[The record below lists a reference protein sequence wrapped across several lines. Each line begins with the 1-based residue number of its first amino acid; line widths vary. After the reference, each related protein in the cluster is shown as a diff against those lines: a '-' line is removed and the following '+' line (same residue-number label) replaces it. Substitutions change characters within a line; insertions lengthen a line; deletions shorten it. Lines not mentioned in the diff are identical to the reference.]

1 MATTPPVR
9 VLGMIEVVGPLGPAT
24 LIGTRQRAL
33 LALLALNAGNVVAQ
47 SRLVDALWGENPPR
61 TAVRTL
67 QSHVARV
74 RQALDGCGLPD
85 VLLTRGPGYVL
96 TVSHGDVDAHLFEDA
111 VRLAKADL
119 NNNAVTDAVT
129 RLTAGLRL
137 WRGEA
142 LADAGPESWAAA
154 EIERLTE
161 VRLDAI
167 EELWDARIH
176 LGEHT
181 AAVGEL
187 ERQLVSTPL
196 RERLVGL
203 LMLALYRCGRHSDAL
218 DRYERVRTRL
228 ADELGVDP
236 GPKLQTLHTAIL
248 RREPGL
254 DPKPNPVQAPVPAQ
268 LPPPVGHF
276 AGRSEE
282 LASLAGPEASIVVV
296 SGPAGIGKTALAV
309 QWAHQVKHRY
319 PDGQLFLDLRG
330 HDPDAALTPGDAL
343 THALRGLGIPPDRIP
358 AGVADQ
364 TALYRSL
371 VHDRRILIILDNG
384 GTADHV
390 LPLVPPTVSSTLVV
404 TSRSQLSALAIDH
417 AVQSAELNVLTVKEA
432 RALVDR
438 VLGVQR
444 VERESA
450 SAFELIELCG
460 RMPLALRIA
469 AAKLAARPRQQIAD
483 LVAELSDDRLNALQV
498 TGDSRSV
505 RTVFASAY
513 NALSEPAARMFRL
526 LGLHPGT
533 SFGTRLAAA
542 VTGLSHGRARR
553 SVDELSAAHL
563 IMEGERGQYRFH
575 DLIRLYASECAKTD
589 EATTDRDAA
598 THRIIDWYLAI
609 ADAANRTLD
618 PTRTRI
624 TATISNPPAE
634 LPFPPESDAVLA
646 FLDGERGNVVPVVAL
661 ASEGHELTA
670 CHMTY
675 LLAGFLNRRGHWT
688 EWVAT
693 CRSGVAAANRLQDP
707 ELGGLM
713 RSALGVSCIFT
724 RRFDEALDVLH
735 EALVLTQASGNR
747 SDEGYV
753 HNNLAVAN
761 AGLRRFDEAAES
773 FGRAMDLHTGTDA
786 LAAAL
791 NNVGYAHVLNGDH
804 AASLEYLPEAL
815 TLARE
820 TQDLALEASV
830 LHGLGVA
837 HRLRGDCDQALSYL
851 TEALA
856 ANRKVGFERHV
867 PVVLNDIGETVLSR
881 GDYPLALKHFTEAL
895 AASIELTDQHNES
908 VALGHI
914 GHTHLLAGDLS
925 EAHRYLT
932 HALALRSRIPDPYE
946 EAHLHR
952 RLSELAVKSGDA
964 AKAAEHG
971 DHAIQLYTKANALAE
986 ADELAGVSVRA

>member
-1 MATTPPVR
+1 
-9 VLGMIEVVGPLGPAT
+9 
-24 LIGTRQRAL
+24 
-33 LALLALNAGNVVAQ
+33 
-47 SRLVDALWGENPPR
+47 
-61 TAVRTL
+61 
-67 QSHVARV
+67 
-74 RQALDGCGLPD
+74 
-85 VLLTRGPGYVL
+85 
-96 TVSHGDVDAHLFEDA
+96 
-111 VRLAKADL
+111 
-119 NNNAVTDAVT
+119 
-129 RLTAGLRL
+129 
-137 WRGEA
+137 
-142 LADAGPESWAAA
+142 
-154 EIERLTE
+154 
-161 VRLDAI
+161 
-167 EELWDARIH
+167 
-176 LGEHT
+176 
-181 AAVGEL
+181 
-187 ERQLVSTPL
+187 
-196 RERLVGL
+196 
-203 LMLALYRCGRHSDAL
+203 
-218 DRYERVRTRL
+218 
-228 ADELGVDP
+228 
-236 GPKLQTLHTAIL
+236 
-248 RREPGL
+248 
-254 DPKPNPVQAPVPAQ
+254 
-268 LPPPVGHF
+268 
-276 AGRSEE
+276 
-282 LASLAGPEASIVVV
+282 
-296 SGPAGIGKTALAV
+296 
-309 QWAHQVKHRY
+309 
-319 PDGQLFLDLRG
+319 
-330 HDPDAALTPGDAL
+330 
-343 THALRGLGIPPDRIP
+343 
-358 AGVADQ
+358 
-364 TALYRSL
+364 
-371 VHDRRILIILDNG
+371 
-384 GTADHV
+384 
-390 LPLVPPTVSSTLVV
+390 
-404 TSRSQLSALAIDH
+404 
-417 AVQSAELNVLTVKEA
+417 
-432 RALVDR
+432 
-438 VLGVQR
+438 
-444 VERESA
+444 
-450 SAFELIELCG
+450 
-460 RMPLALRIA
+460 
-469 AAKLAARPRQQIAD
+469 
-483 LVAELSDDRLNALQV
+483 
-498 TGDSRSV
+498 
-505 RTVFASAY
+505 VFASAY

-563 IMEGERGQYRFH
+563 ITETERGQYRFH
-575 DLIRLYASECAKTD
+575 DLIRLYASERAKTD

-598 THRIIDWYLAI
+598 THRIVDWYLAI

-634 LPFPPESDAVLA
+634 LPFPLESDAVLA
-646 FLDGERGNVVPVVAL
+646 FLDSERGNVVPVVAL

-693 CRSGVAAANRLQDP
+693 CRSGVAAANRLRNP

-773 FGRAMDLHTGTDA
+773 FSRAMDLHNGTNA

-791 NNVGYAHVLNGDH
+791 NNIGYAHVLNGDH
-804 AASLEYLPEAL
+804 AASLEYLPRAL

-820 TQDLALEASV
+820 TRDLALEASV

-867 PVVLNDIGETVLSR
+867 PVVLNDIGETVASR

-895 AASIELTDQHNES
+895 AASIELADQHNES

-914 GHTHLLAGDLS
+914 GHAHLLAGDLP
-925 EAHRYLT
+925 EAHRHLT

-952 RLSELAVKSGDA
+952 RLSELAGRSGDA
-964 AKAAEHG
+964 AKAAEHR
-971 DHAIQLYTKANALAE
+971 DHAIQLYTKANALTE
-986 ADELAGVSVRA
+986 ADELAGVPVRA

>member
-1 MATTPPVR
+1 MVTTPPVR
-9 VLGMIEVVGPLGPAT
+9 VLGLVEVVGPHGPAT
-24 LIGTRQRAL
+24 LIGSRQRAL

-47 SRLVDALWGENPPR
+47 AKLVDALWGENPPR

-74 RQALDGCGLPD
+74 RQALDGCGMPD

-96 TVSHGDVDAHLFEDA
+96 AVPRTDVDAHVFEDA
-111 VRLAKADL
+111 VQQAKTDL
-119 NNNAVTDAVT
+119 VNNAVTDAVT
-129 RLTAGLRL
+129 RLTSGLKL

-142 LADAGPESWAAA
+142 LADAGPESWAVA
-154 EIERLTE
+154 EIQRLTE
-161 VRLDAI
+161 VRLDAV
-167 EELWDARIH
+167 EELWDARIQ
-176 LGEHT
+176 LGDHT

-187 ERQLVSTPL
+187 ERQLVASPL
-196 RERLVGL
+196 RERLVSL
-203 LMLALYRCGRHSDAL
+203 LMLALYRCGRHADAL
-218 DRYERVRTRL
+218 DWYERVRTRL

-236 GPKLQTLHTAIL
+236 GPRLQRLHTAIL
-248 RREPGL
+248 RRDPTL
-254 DPKPNPVQAPVPAQ
+254 DPQPTQVRGPVPAQ

-276 AGRSEE
+276 AGRSNE
-282 LASLAGPEASIVVV
+282 LASLTDPDAAIVVV

-309 QWAHQVKHRY
+309 QWAHQTKHRY

-330 HDPDAALTPGDAL
+330 HDPDAALTPADAL
-343 THALRGLGIPPDRIP
+343 THVLRGLGIPPDRIP

-371 VHDRRILIILDNG
+371 IHDRRLLIILDNG

-390 LPLVPPTVSSTLVV
+390 LPLVPPTASSTLVV

-417 AVQSAELNVLTVKEA
+417 AVQSAELDVLTVPEA
-432 RALVDR
+432 RALIDR
-438 VLGVQR
+438 VLGVRR
-444 VERESA
+444 VDREPA
-450 SAFELIELCG
+450 AAFELISLCG

-469 AAKLAARPRQQIAD
+469 AARLAARPRQQIAD
-483 LVAELSDDRLNALQV
+483 LVAELSADRLDALQV

-513 NALSEPAARMFRL
+513 NALSEPAARLFRL

-563 IMEGERGQYRFH
+563 IMETERGQYRFH
-575 DLIRLYASECAKTD
+575 DLIRLYASECAKADETAPHRD
-589 EATTDRDAA
+589 EAA
-598 THRIIDWYLAI
+598 HRIIDWYLAI
-609 ADAANRTLD
+609 ADAANRALD

-624 TATISNPPAE
+624 TATLADPPAE
-634 LPFPPESDAVLA
+634 LPFATESDAVLA
-646 FLDGERGNVVPVVAL
+646 FLDSERGNLVPIVAL
-661 ASEGHELTA
+661 AAEGHELTA
-670 CHMTY
+670 CHLTY
-675 LLAGFLNRRGHWT
+675 LLAGFLNRRGHWS

-693 CRSGVAAANRLQDP
+693 CRSGVAAATRLRDP

-761 AGLRRFDEAAES
+761 AGLRRFDDAAES
-773 FGRAMDLHTGTDA
+773 FSRAMELHSGTNA

-804 AASLEYLPEAL
+804 AASLEHLPRAL

-820 TQDLALEASV
+820 TGDLALEASV

-837 HRLRGDCDQALSYL
+837 HRLRGDCEQALKFL
-851 TEALA
+851 TQALE
-856 ANRKVGFERHV
+856 ANRRVGFERHV
-867 PVVLNDIGETVLSR
+867 PVVLNDIGETLVSA
-881 GDYPLALKHFTEAL
+881 GDHPLALGHFTEAL
-895 AASIELTDQHNES
+895 AASVELTDQHNES
-908 VALGHI
+908 ISLGHI
-914 GHTHLLAGDLS
+914 GHTHLLAGDLP
-925 EAHRYLT
+925 EARRHLT

-952 RLSELAVKSGDA
+952 RLSELAGRAGDA
-964 AKAAEHG
+964 ATAAEHR

-986 ADELAGVSVRA
+986 ADRLASAYS